1 MQIDMIKRALT
12 VIQKLSNQYLQ
23 NLDRRGDDWVV
34 LTNIVEHDGTINEHS
49 RDKIVM
55 AVYNITKENVIS
67 TYTPARPGGD
77 SFAVVQPPIYI
88 DVHLM
93 FMANFTGKTYVD
105 GLAAISRL
113 ISYFQQNPWFTQS
126 NAPDLGPEINKI
138 TLELESLGA
147 VEANCIMGM
156 LGTKYLPSVY
166 YKLRM
171 LPFAAPAMQ
180 ARTFPARGGTI
191 TETPDSAAWP

>member
-1 MQIDMIKRALT
+1 MINRALT
-12 VIQKLSNQYLQ
+12 VIQQLSNQYLQ
-23 NLDRRGDDWVV
+23 NLDRRSDDWVV
-34 LTNIVEHDGTINEHS
+34 LTNIVGHDGSANEYS

-55 AVYNITKENVIS
+55 AVYNITKETSIS
-67 TYTPARPGGD
+67 TYTPARPGAD
-77 SFAVVQPPIYI
+77 SFAIVQPPIYI

-93 FMANFTGKTYVD
+93 FMANFAGKTYTD

-126 NAPDLGPEINKI
+126 NAPDLGPGIDKI

-147 VEANCIMGM
+147 VEVNYIMGM

-180 ARTFPARGGTI
+180 ARTFPAKGGII
-191 TETPDSAAWP
+191 TEAPNESAAWP